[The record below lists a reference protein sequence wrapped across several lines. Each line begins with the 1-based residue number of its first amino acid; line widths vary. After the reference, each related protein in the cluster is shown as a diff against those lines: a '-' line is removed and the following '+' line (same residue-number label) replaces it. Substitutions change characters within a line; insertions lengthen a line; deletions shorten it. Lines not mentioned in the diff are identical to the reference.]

1 MKNNLKKKNKKKVFY
16 SSVINHIEGT
26 WLLASVLREREGTFI
41 LFLFHATV
49 IIVDAPIYGF
59 PFRFINHNRV
69 CSKGVMMKHLNRGN
83 FVIKDI
89 SRISGN

>member
-1 MKNNLKKKNKKKVFY
+1 M
-16 SSVINHIEGT
+16 INHIGGT

-69 CSKGVMMKHLNRGN
+69 CSKAVMMKLCHRTFPEYQASENVHGMGDASCF
-83 FVIKDI
+83 FVTF
-89 SRISGN
+89 RN